1 MAQLFK
7 PLTGLSL
14 ALLLVACGTT
24 DVKDSPADVP
34 VADAEVP
41 IEPAKP
47 VPERAFPAETF
58 YSLMVAELAGN
69 RERYDI
75 ALNNYMQQA
84 LSTRDPGVVAR
95 ATRIARFLEL
105 RKPSLEM
112 ALLWVEIEPE
122 NSEARVIAASELSEV
137 GRLGEAFDHAAFL
150 ARQGN
155 PLLLQTVA
163 AYAGKGT
170 DIEREKLLQSLTTL
184 EPTQKSAVEYWMAMA
199 LVQQQVDQLDAA
211 ARSVAKAVALDDQH
225 LQAQALQARIRYQQG
240 DQVGA
245 LRQMAGLV
253 DKSPDDQRLRL
264 QYARLLAATDLA
276 QAADQF
282 EMLLHNNP
290 GDPDLMLSLA
300 LIRFEQQDYAAA
312 EPLLMQL
319 MEEES
324 RRSTAHYYMARI
336 AQANGDYQD
345 ALSHY
350 LKVELGP
357 DFMPALVQTLE
368 ILVAAREL
376 KAANTRMNA
385 VRAKLAGQA
394 ERLFALEAEVYG
406 KYQHYDAAEQVLS
419 SGLTAYP
426 TSTRLLYSR
435 ALVNEQLDRLDLA
448 EQDLRKVIRYE
459 PNNATALNALGYTL
473 ADRTDRYDEA
483 YQLISQAHSL
493 KPGDA
498 AIIDSLGWVH
508 YRLGNYEEAL
518 LRLRE
523 ALQLFPDPEIAA
535 HLGEVLWVTG
545 NQAEARAVWASGMA
559 LNPQNQVIPDT
570 LRRLGA
576 EL

>member
-1 MAQLFK
+1 MAHLFK

-14 ALLLVACGTT
+14 AIMLVACGTT
-24 DVKDSPADVP
+24 DIQDSPANVAVAEAEP
-34 VADAEVP
+34 VADLA
-41 IEPAKP
+41 AP

-112 ALLWVEIEPE
+112 ALLWVDIEPD

-137 GRLGEAFDHAAFL
+137 GRLSEAFEHASYL
-150 ARQGN
+150 AQQGN

-170 DIEREKLLQSLTTL
+170 DIEREKLLEQLNTL
-184 EPTQKSAVEYWMAMA
+184 QPSQRDAVEYWMAMA
-199 LVQQQVDQLDAA
+199 LVQQQLEQLDAA
-211 ARSVAKAVALDDQH
+211 AKSVAKAVALDDQH
-225 LQAQALQARIRYQQG
+225 LQAQALQARVRYQQG

-253 DKSPDDQRLRL
+253 DKAPEDQRLRL
-264 QYARLLAATDLA
+264 QYARLLAATDLER
-276 QAADQF
+276 AAEQF
-282 EMLLHNNP
+282 EMLLDDNP

-300 LIRFEQQDYAAA
+300 LIRFEQQQYAAA
-312 EPLLMQL
+312 QPLLTQL

-336 AQANGDYQD
+336 AQAEGDYQQ

-357 DFMPALVQTLE
+357 DFMPSLVQTLE

-385 VRAKLAGQA
+385 VRAKLPQQS
-394 ERLFALEAEVYG
+394 ERLFALEAEVYA

-419 SGLTAYP
+419 SGLTDYP

-435 ALVNEQLDRLDLA
+435 ALVNEQLNQVDLA

-508 YRLGNYEEAL
+508 FRLGNYEEAL

-545 NQAEARAVWASGMA
+545 NQTEARAVWASGME
-559 LNPQNQVIPDT
+559 LNPQNLVIPET